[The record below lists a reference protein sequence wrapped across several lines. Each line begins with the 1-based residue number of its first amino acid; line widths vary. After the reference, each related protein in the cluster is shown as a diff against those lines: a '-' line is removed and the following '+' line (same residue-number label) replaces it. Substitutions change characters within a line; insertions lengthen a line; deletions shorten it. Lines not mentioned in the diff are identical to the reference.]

1 MSVRD
6 ALRGLDQEEL
16 SGDQRRQVRFV
27 LEVVDLLAERY
38 GFDPAQLANVRT
50 GESLAAALERMRSA
64 VLGLGR
70 PDRA

>member
-38 GFDPAQLANVRT
+38 RFDPAQLANVRT

-64 VLGLGR
+64 V
-70 PDRA
+70 DA

>member
-38 GFDPAQLANVRT
+38 GFDPAQLANART
-50 GESLAAALERMRSA
+50 GESLAAALARMRDA
-64 VLGLGR
+64 VDEGAVG
-70 PDRA
+70 P

>member
-6 ALRGLDQEEL
+6 AVRGLDQEEL

-38 GFDPAQLANVRT
+38 GFDPGQLTNGRT
-50 GESLAAALERMRSA
+50 GEPLASALARMRDA
-64 VLGLGR
+64 VDGGG
-70 PDRA
+70 